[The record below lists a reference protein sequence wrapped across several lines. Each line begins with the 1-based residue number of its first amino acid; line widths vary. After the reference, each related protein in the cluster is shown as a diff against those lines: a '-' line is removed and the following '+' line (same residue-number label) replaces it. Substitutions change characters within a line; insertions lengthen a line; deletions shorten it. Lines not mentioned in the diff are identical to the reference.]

1 MATIKGQNLRLFME
15 NGSGQM
21 SAIAAAQQCQLN
33 IRLEVQQSSTKDDT
47 DDFARNIALKL
58 SWSMS
63 ANGVVTIDPDRNDPA
78 SLINRVGQTVR
89 VELSTAGGD
98 MNSDAV
104 EQLLV
109 GDAILNDVQIEATNE
124 EESTYSIQLTGRKNA
139 LTDIRALMSADEHY
153 LVSANGSKLFAAH
166 EPTE

>member
-33 IRLEVQQSSTKDDT
+33 IRLEVKQTSTKDDT

-63 ANGVVTIDPDRNDPA
+63 ANGVVTIDPDRNDQQ
-78 SLINRVGQTVR
+78 V
-89 VELSTAGGD
+89 
-98 MNSDAV
+98 
-104 EQLLV
+104 
-109 GDAILNDVQIEATNE
+109 
-124 EESTYSIQLTGRKNA
+124 
-139 LTDIRALMSADEHY
+139 
-153 LVSANGSKLFAAH
+153 
-166 EPTE
+166 

>member
-1 MATIKGQNLRLFME
+1 ME
-15 NGSGQM
+15 NGNGQM

-33 IRLEVQQSSTKDDT
+33 IRLEVKQTSTKDDT
-47 DDFARNIALKL
+47 DDFARHIALKL

-89 VELSTAGGD
+89 VEMSTAGGD

-109 GDAILNDVQIEATNE
+109 GDAILSDVQIEATNE
-124 EESTYSIQLTGRKNA
+124 EESTYSIQLTGKKNA
-139 LTDIRALMSADEHY
+139 LTDIRALMSSDGHY